1 MNISPRIAL
10 AAAVLLLAACGSGD
24 GETVGAAA
32 DSAAVVPARD
42 VNVIGTADDRARDA
56 AGVSDAAVQARDS
69 AVDALSRDAAG
80 GN

>member
-1 MNISPRIAL
+1 MNISLRTAL
-10 AAAVLLLAACGSGD
+10 AAVLLSLAACGSGGD
-24 GETVGAAA
+24 ETAGAAA
-32 DSAAVVPARD
+32 DSAAVVPAKD
-42 VNVIGTADDRARDA
+42 IDVIGTADDRAREA